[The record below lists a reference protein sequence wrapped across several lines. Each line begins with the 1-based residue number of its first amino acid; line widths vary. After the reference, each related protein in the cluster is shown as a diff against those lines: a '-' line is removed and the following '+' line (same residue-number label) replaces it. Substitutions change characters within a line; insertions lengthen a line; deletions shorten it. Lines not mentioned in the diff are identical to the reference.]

1 MRSKKILNIVLVF
14 ILFWLV
20 FQPSTTYA
28 QFFGYKLMYSKKKV
42 HIPFEVYNNLVVI
55 PIKLNGVVPLSFVV
69 DTGVRSSI
77 ITEKLITDILRLPYS
92 RKITVNGPGDYIILE
107 AYVINSVDIVLDG
120 AIGSDQSILVLEED
134 YLNLRNHL
142 GVEVHGMLGYDI
154 FNRFIVGFD
163 YNRKLMTL
171 YEPQYFKPPR
181 NYAEIPLSIEDT
193 KPYIFAKVQV
203 TDTSMVYVKLMV
215 DSGASHALMLNQD
228 SHENIVIPEKNFDA
242 RIGVGLGG
250 PISGK
255 ISMIDA
261 IEFNKFKFEDV
272 ITSFPDPES
281 YPDTI
286 GLVYRNGTIGGE
298 LLSRFKVIFDYFN
311 KKIYLKKNPS
321 AYRKEFGYNMSG
333 ITVVADG
340 EELTYYRIIEVKKD
354 SPADKADV
362 RVNDIILTV
371 NGLDKEKLQLGD
383 IYKIFNYKAGKKITL
398 SLQRDNKILNKSF
411 RLEDIL
417 SRETT
422 KKSRKS
428 LN

>member
-1 MRSKKILNIVLVF
+1 
-14 ILFWLV
+14 
-20 FQPSTTYA
+20 
-28 QFFGYKLMYSKKKV
+28 MYNKKKV
-42 HIPFEVYNNLVVI
+42 HLPFEIYNNLVVI

-107 AYVINSVDIVLDG
+107 AYVINNVDIVLDG

-142 GVEVHGMLGYDI
+142 GIEVQGMLGYDI

-163 YNRKLMTL
+163 YSRKLMTL
-171 YEPQYFKPPR
+171 YEPKYFKPPR
-181 NYAEIPLSIEDT
+181 KYAEIPLSIEDT
-193 KPYIFAKVQV
+193 KPYIFAKVQI
-203 TDTSMVYVKLMV
+203 TDTTMVYAKLMV
-215 DSGASHALMLNQD
+215 DSGASHAIMLNQD
-228 SHENIVIPEKNFDA
+228 SHENISIPDPNFET

-255 ISMIDA
+255 ISMIEG
-261 IEFNKFKFEDV
+261 IEINKFEFENV
-272 ITSFPDPES
+272 ITSFPNPES

-321 AYRKEFGYNMSG
+321 SYRKDFGYNMSG
-333 ITVVADG
+333 ITVIADG
-340 EELTYYRIIEVKKD
+340 EDLNFYRISEIMED
-354 SPADKADV
+354 SPAAKADI
-362 RVNDIILTV
+362 RVNDIIV
-371 NGLDKEKLQLGD
+371 SINGLDNEKFTLGD
-383 IYKIFNYKAGKKITL
+383 IYKIFNHKVGKRITL
-398 SLQRDNKILNKSF
+398 NLRRDHQLLTKSF

-417 SRETT
+417 QMDQS
-422 KKSRKS
+422 K
-428 LN
+428 

>member
-1 MRSKKILNIVLVF
+1 MNSRKIIKSIF
-14 ILFWLV
+14 FAILMSGIIM
-20 FQPSTTYA
+20 PSITNA

-42 HIPFEVYNNLVVI
+42 HIPFEIYNNLVVI
-55 PIKLNGVVPLSFVV
+55 PVKLNGVVPLSFVV
-69 DTGVRSSI
+69 DTGVRSTI

-142 GVEVHGMLGYDI
+142 GTEVHGMLGYDI

-171 YEPQYFKPPR
+171 HEPQYFKPPR

-193 KPYIFAKVQV
+193 KPYIFAKVQI
-203 TDTSMVYVKLMV
+203 TDTTMVYAKLMV
-215 DSGASHALMLNQD
+215 DSGASHAIMLNKD
-228 SHENIVIPEKNFDA
+228 SHENITIPDPNFEA

-250 PISGK
+250 PISGN
-255 ISMIDA
+255 ISMIEGLE
-261 IEFNKFKFEDV
+261 INKFEFEDI
-272 ITSFPDPES
+272 ITSFPNPES

-311 KKIYLKKNPS
+311 KKIYLKKDPS
-321 AYRKEFGYNMSG
+321 SYRKEFGYNMSG
-333 ITVVADG
+333 ITVIADG
-340 EELTYYRIIEVKKD
+340 EDLNFYRISEIMKD
-354 SPADKADV
+354 SPAEKADV
-362 RVNDIILTV
+362 RVNDFIVTI
-371 NGLDKEKLQLGD
+371 NGLDREKLTLGD
-383 IYKIFNYKAGKKITL
+383 IYKIFNYKVGKKVTL
-398 SLQRDNKILNKSF
+398 SLRRENKLLTKTF
-411 RLEDIL
+411 RLEDVL
-417 SRETT
+417 KQDSS
-422 KKSRKS
+422 K
-428 LN
+428 

>member
-1 MRSKKILNIVLVF
+1 MYFRRIIKSVILT
-14 ILFWLV
+14 ILMSGTIL
-20 FQPSTTYA
+20 PTITRA

-42 HIPFEVYNNLVVI
+42 HMPFEIYNNLVVI
-55 PIKLNGVVPLSFVV
+55 PVKLNGVVPLNFVV

-77 ITEKLITDILRLPYS
+77 ITEKMITDILRLPYS
-92 RKITVNGPGDYIILE
+92 RKITMNGPGDYIILE
-107 AYVINSVDIVLDG
+107 AYVINNVDIVLEG

-142 GVEVHGMLGYDI
+142 GTEVHGMLGYDI

-193 KPYIFAKVQV
+193 KPYIFAKLQI
-203 TDTSMVYVKLMV
+203 TDTSMVYAKLMV

-228 SHENIVIPEKNFDA
+228 SNENITIPDPNFDA
-242 RIGVGLGG
+242 RIGIGLGG

-255 ISMIDA
+255 ISMIEGVE
-261 IEFNKFKFEDV
+261 INKFEFEDV
-272 ITSFPDPES
+272 ITSFPNPES

-321 AYRKEFGYNMSG
+321 SYRKDFGYNMSG
-333 ITVVADG
+333 ITVIADG
-340 EELTYYRIIEVKKD
+340 EDLNYYRISEIMKD
-354 SPADKADV
+354 SPAEKADI
-362 RVNDIILTV
+362 RVNDFIVSV
-371 NGLDKEKLQLGD
+371 NGLEREKLILGD
-383 IYKIFNYKAGKKITL
+383 IYKIFNYKVGKKVTLILRRENQLIT
-398 SLQRDNKILNKSF
+398 KSF
-411 RLEDIL
+411 RLEDL
-417 SRETT
+417 LHRDAS
-422 KKSRKS
+422 K
-428 LN
+428 